1 MAEGQD
7 KATRKKFPPSYWL
20 VILFEFFER
29 GSYYGMMSI
38 LSVYFTDELFFRKE
52 SVGIIKSTIQP
63 LLYFLPII
71 SGALADRFGYRKMLT
86 LAFAFLGLGYF
97 ITARVTDYGLV
108 FLALVVM
115 GFGAGMFKPIISGTI
130 ARVTDKSN
138 STMGFGIYYW
148 SINLGAFLFPLILVP
163 WLKSTLGWHWVIYA
177 AAIGTGSMLIP
188 TLLFFR
194 EPPRQE
200 TEEQKR
206 KRETAEQSKPLLPT
220 IVTTV
225 ANAFEI
231 VYSPVILIYSRLR
244 PSVGGTALLVAV
256 LAAFLGFAS
265 LDYSGT
271 REASIQTNHV
281 LVADDNPLVMLR
293 VDRDQLRAESF
304 AVSHRQLL
312 RPGNQ
317 ALVLV
322 AASTADP
329 EADPGYDLPLPD
341 DLDLVVDVQ
350 NPQGWNGFSGELLV
364 ALQQQFQLTALT
376 AETLDNGLQALSD
389 GRGNLVLVTV
399 YKPNRYE
406 AFKDQLLADLREHP
420 GLTGLSGE
428 TLESW
433 IVSGDSRTTL
443 VLTVSGEGTG
453 TEPLAIKQESEGR
466 FAVRL
471 AELPGTD
478 EARHELLTALRAQPG
493 LTVLSAT
500 TLDRLLEDTAARPF
514 FYLFV
519 ALLLTMA
526 TVILFLERW
535 FKNSSTGGRAVC
547 LVGIGLVM
555 LIAFWV
561 LPGLSLF
568 ARILSTVIFSTV
580 LSLLIIEQD
589 DPQRFRDHFRF
600 LLMIFLYSGFWVL
613 YFQMFDSVCWY
624 VKAYVDATP
633 LNNMM
638 NAMLGGMGINNW
650 RFDVEHVTVINAGTI
665 IILQLLVSKL
675 VKNTKALPTMIFG
688 ILLGTIGMA
697 ILAINTS
704 IWVFLLGIGIF
715 SVGEMTAHPKFIS
728 YIGQTAPRDKVAMY
742 MGYIFLY
749 GVIGSSIGGV
759 LGANLYVKFV
769 DELNRPKT
777 LWLIFSLIGVATII
791 GLWLYNRFLAA
802 PQEAEAESA

>member
-7 KATRKKFPPSYWL
+7 KAQRKKFPPSYWL

-38 LSVYFTDELFFRKE
+38 LSVYFTDELLFRKE

-97 ITARVTDYGLV
+97 LTARVTDYGLV

-130 ARVTDKSN
+130 ARVTDESN

-188 TLLFFR
+188 TLLFYR

-200 TEEQKR
+200 TEEEEKKR
-206 KRETAEQSKPLLPT
+206 VKKEQATPLLPT
-220 IVTTV
+220 IITTV

-231 VYSPVILIYSRLR
+231 VYSPVVLVFNRLR
-244 PSVGGTALLVAV
+244 SSAGGMALMVIV
-256 LAAFLGFAS
+256 LAAFLGYAVWDF
-265 LDYSGT
+265 SGT
-271 REASIQTNHV
+271 REASIQMSQV
-281 LVADDNPLVMLR
+281 LVADGDPQVTVKM
-293 VDRDQLRAESF
+293 DRDQLRAESY
-304 AVSHRQLL
+304 AISRRQLL
-312 RPGNQ
+312 NPNNR

-322 AASTADP
+322 AA
-329 EADPGYDLPLPD
+329 PGTPDAEPGFDLPLPAD
-341 DLDLVVDVQ
+341 EDLVVDITR
-350 NPQGWNGFSGELLV
+350 PGELIPASGDLLD
-364 ALQQQFQLTALT
+364 ALQQRFQLSELTGEALD
-376 AETLDNGLQALSD
+376 EGLRALAQ
-389 GRGNLVLVTV
+389 GRGNFVQVTV

-406 AFKDQLLADLREHP
+406 DFKDELLAGLREHP
-420 GLTGLSGE
+420 GLAGVSGE
-428 TLESW
+428 TLDGW
-433 IVSGDSRTTL
+433 IGSGDDKTILAMTVGAAATEGLSVEFSEEGHL
-443 VLTVSGEGTG
+443 VAS
-453 TEPLAIKQESEGR
+453 I
-466 FAVRL
+466 
-471 AELPGTD
+471 AELPETVEQSRD
-478 EARHELLTALRAQPG
+478 LLAGLRAHPG
-493 LTVLSAT
+493 LTTLSAT
-500 TLDRLLEDTAARPF
+500 TLDRLLDDTAARPF

-526 TVILFLERW
+526 TVILFVEHW
-535 FKNSSTGGRAVC
+535 FKNASTGGRVMI
-547 LVGIGLVM
+547 LIGIGLVM
-555 LIAFWV
+555 LIAFWA

-624 VKAYVDATP
+624 VKAYVDPTP

-665 IILQLLVSKL
+665 IMLQLLVSKI

-715 SVGEMTAHPKFIS
+715 SIGEMTAHPKFIS

-759 LGANLYVKFV
+759 LGANLYVTFV

-777 LWLIFSLIGVATII
+777 LWLIFSMIGVATIV

-802 PQEAEAESA
+802 PQPSETNKA

>member
-7 KATRKKFPPSYWL
+7 KTKRKKFPPSYWL

-38 LSVYFTDELFFRKE
+38 LSVYFTDELMFRKE

-86 LAFAFLGLGYF
+86 IAFAFLGLGYF
-97 ITARVTDYGLV
+97 LTARVTDYGLV

-130 ARVTDKSN
+130 ARVTDETN

-163 WLKSTLGWHWVIYA
+163 WLKSSLGWHWVIYA

-200 TEEQKR
+200 TGEQKK
-206 KRETAEQSKPLLPT
+206 KREKAEQSKPLLPT
-220 IVTTV
+220 IITTV

-231 VYSPVILIYSRLR
+231 IYSPVVLIFNRLR
-244 PSVGGTALLVAV
+244 PSAGGLVLMIAV
-256 LAAFLGFAS
+256 LAAFLACAAWDF
-265 LDYSGT
+265 SGT
-271 REASIQTNHV
+271 REAAIQVDHV
-281 LVADDNPLVMLR
+281 LVSDGNPLVALR
-293 VDRDQLRAESF
+293 VDRNQLRAESF

-312 RPGNQ
+312 NQGNR

-322 AASTADP
+322 AEHTEP
-329 EADPGYDLPLPD
+329 EAEPGFDLPLPD
-341 DLDLVVDVQ
+341 SEDLVVGITRPED
-350 NPQGWNGFSGELLV
+350 WSSISAELLEG
-364 ALQQQFQLTALT
+364 LRERFQLTALT
-376 AETLDNGLQALSD
+376 GETLDSGLQAL
-389 GRGNLVLVTV
+389 GAGQGNLVQITV

-406 AFKDQLLADLREHP
+406 AFRDELLAGLREHP
-420 GLTGLSGE
+420 GLAGLSSEVLDG
-428 TLESW
+428 W
-433 IVSGDSRTTL
+433 IASGDSKSTL
-443 VLTVSGEGTG
+443 AITVGAAG
-453 TEPLAIKQESEGR
+453 TEALSVERPAENRYAID
-466 FAVRL
+466 L
-471 AELPGTD
+471 AELPEDD
-478 EARHELLTALRAQPG
+478 EQLRELLSGLRAQPG
-493 LTVLSAT
+493 LTVLSAD
-500 TLDRLLEDTAARPF
+500 TLDRLLEDAAARPF

-535 FKNSSTGGRAVC
+535 FKNSSTGGRAIC
-547 LVGIGLVM
+547 LVGIGVVM
-555 LIAFWV
+555 LIAFWA

-613 YFQMFDSVCWY
+613 YFQMFDSVLWY
-624 VKAYVDATP
+624 VRAYVDAAP
-633 LNNMM
+633 LNNTL
-638 NAMLGGMGINNW
+638 NALLGGMGLPPNW
-650 RFDVEHVTVINAGTI
+650 RFDIEHVTVINAGTI
-665 IILQLLVSKL
+665 ILLQLLVSKI

-688 ILLGTIGMA
+688 IFLGTVGMA

-704 IWVFLLGIGIF
+704 IWTLLLGIGIF

-759 LGANLYVKFV
+759 LGANLYVTFV

-777 LWLIFSLIGVATII
+777 LWLIFSMIGVATII
-791 GLWLYNRFLAA
+791 GLWLYNRFIAEPQAA
-802 PQEAEAESA
+802 LPVAEKS

>member
-1 MAEGQD
+1 M
-7 KATRKKFPPSYWL
+7 RKKFPPSYWL

-97 ITARVTDYGLV
+97 LTARVTDYGLV

-115 GFGAGMFKPIISGTI
+115 GFGAGLFKPIISGTI

-200 TEEQKR
+200 TAEQQE
-206 KRETAEQSKPLLPT
+206 KREKAEASTPLLPT
-220 IVTTV
+220 IITTV

-231 VYSPVILIYSRLR
+231 VYSPLVLVFSRFRASAAGMVLMIAILL
-244 PSVGGTALLVAV
+244 
-256 LAAFLGFAS
+256 AFLGYAAWDF
-265 LDYSGT
+265 SGT
-271 REASIQTNHV
+271 RQASIQLDHA
-281 LVADDNPLVMLR
+281 LVSDGEPLVVLR
-293 VDRDQLRAESF
+293 VTRDQLRADEFSI
-304 AVSHRQLL
+304 SHQHLL
-312 RPGNQ
+312 RPGNRFLILKT
-317 ALVLV
+317 AS
-322 AASTADP
+322 AADDA
-329 EADPGYDLPLPD
+329 EPGFDLPLPD
-341 DLDLVVDVQ
+341 DEDLVV
-350 NPQGWNGFSGELLV
+350 GISGSLGGAAELLE
-364 ALQQQFQLTALT
+364 ALQQQFQLTGLTGQDLDDGLRAL
-376 AETLDNGLQALSD
+376 AD
-389 GRGNLVLVTV
+389 GQGNLVQVTV

-406 AFKDQLLADLREHP
+406 EIRPELLAGLQAVPGLGALDGDTLDRWVAAGDHRATLTVSITGDRELATERSADGNCMVTLADLPGTRWTDRRELLSELRTEP
-420 GLTGLSGE
+420 GLTM
-428 TLESW
+428 
-433 IVSGDSRTTL
+433 
-443 VLTVSGEGTG
+443 
-453 TEPLAIKQESEGR
+453 
-466 FAVRL
+466 
-471 AELPGTD
+471 
-478 EARHELLTALRAQPG
+478 
-493 LTVLSAT
+493 LSAD
-500 TLDRLLEDTAARPF
+500 TLDRLLKDAAARPLF
-514 FYLFV
+514 FLFI
-519 ALLLTMA
+519 ALLLAMA

-535 FKNSSTGGRAVC
+535 FKATGTGGKAVC
-547 LVGIGLVM
+547 LAGIGVVM
-555 LIAFWV
+555 LAAFWA
-561 LPGLSLF
+561 LPGMSLF

-580 LSLLIIEQD
+580 LSLLIIKQD
-589 DPQRFRDHFRF
+589 NPQRFRDHFRF

-613 YFQMFDSVCWY
+613 YFQMFDSVLWY

-638 NAMLGGMGINNW
+638 NAMLGGLGIHNW

-665 IILQLLVSKL
+665 ILLQLLVSKI
-675 VKNTKALPTMIFG
+675 VKNTRALPTMIFG

-697 ILAINTS
+697 ILAINAS
-704 IWVFLLGIGIF
+704 IWVFLLGIAIF
-715 SVGEMTAHPKFIS
+715 SIGEMTAHPKFIS

-759 LGANLYVKFV
+759 LGANLYVTFV

-777 LWLIFSLIGVATII
+777 LWLIFSMIGVATII
-791 GLWLYNRFLAA
+791 GLGLYNRFLAA
-802 PQEAEAESA
+802 PQEAEADRA

>member
-7 KATRKKFPPSYWL
+7 KAQRKKFPPSYWL

-38 LSVYFTDELFFRKE
+38 LSVYFTDELLFRKE

-97 ITARVTDYGLV
+97 LTARVTDYGLV

-130 ARVTDKSN
+130 ARVTDESN

-163 WLKSTLGWHWVIYA
+163 WLKSSLGWHWVIYA

-188 TLLFFR
+188 TLLFYR

-200 TEEQKR
+200 TEEEEKKR
-206 KRETAEQSKPLLPT
+206 VKKEQATPLLPT
-220 IVTTV
+220 IITTV

-231 VYSPVILIYSRLR
+231 VYSPVVLVFNRLR
-244 PSVGGTALLVAV
+244 SSAGGMALMVIV
-256 LAAFLGFAS
+256 LAAFFGYAVWDF
-265 LDYSGT
+265 SGT
-271 REASIQTNHV
+271 REASIQMSQV
-281 LVADDNPLVMLR
+281 LVADGDPQVTVKM
-293 VDRDQLRAESF
+293 DRDQLRAESY
-304 AVSHRQLL
+304 AISRRQLL
-312 RPGNQ
+312 NPNSR

-322 AASTADP
+322 AA
-329 EADPGYDLPLPD
+329 PGTPDAEPGFDLPLPAD
-341 DLDLVVDVQ
+341 EDLVVDITR
-350 NPQGWNGFSGELLV
+350 PGELIPASGDLLDT
-364 ALQQQFQLTALT
+364 LQQQFQLSELTGEALD
-376 AETLDNGLQALSD
+376 EGLRALAQ
-389 GRGNLVLVTV
+389 GRGNFVQVTV

-406 AFKDQLLADLREHP
+406 DFKDELLAGLREHP
-420 GLTGLSGE
+420 GLAGVSGE
-428 TLESW
+428 TLDGW
-433 IVSGDSRTTL
+433 IGSGDDKTILAMTVGAAATEGLSVEVSEEGHL
-443 VLTVSGEGTG
+443 VAS
-453 TEPLAIKQESEGR
+453 I
-466 FAVRL
+466 
-471 AELPGTD
+471 AELPETVEQSRD
-478 EARHELLTALRAQPG
+478 LLAGLRAHPG
-493 LTVLSAT
+493 LTTISAT

-526 TVILFLERW
+526 TVILFVERW
-535 FKNSSTGGRAVC
+535 FKNSSTGGQAMI
-547 LVGIGLVM
+547 LIGIGLVM
-555 LIAFWV
+555 LIAFWA

-665 IILQLLVSKL
+665 IMLQLLVSKI

-715 SVGEMTAHPKFIS
+715 SIGEMTAHPKFIS

-759 LGANLYVKFV
+759 LGANLYVTFV

-777 LWLIFSLIGVATII
+777 LWLIFSMIGVATIA

-802 PQEAEAESA
+802 PQPSETNKA